1 MVPASLTDFFTM
13 SSCAEGSCL
22 SRGAFELVLKQDTVG
37 WGHLLSVCLEPGLS
51 PMSMSC
57 KAGRL
62 LCMDSGDRACLSQS
76 AEASQ
81 NVGNLYAA
89 VSAAGHVRRNLA
101 MVLSWEE

>member
-1 MVPASLTDFFTM
+1 MLKEAAFPGVLLHLSLN
-13 SSCAEGSCL
+13 
-22 SRGAFELVLKQDTVG
+22 KIQYVG
-37 WGHLLSVCLEPGLS
+37 GHLLSECLEPGLS

-62 LCMDSGDRACLSQS
+62 LCVDSGDRACLSQS

-81 NVGNLYAA
+81 NAGNLYAA
-89 VSAAGHVRRNLA
+89 VSAAGHVRHNLA